1 MNIPMLKD
9 LPPPPAG
16 KEGWPWTVGSP
27 LLPPCTVSGLP
38 WPKISIVTPNYNYG
52 CFLEELIRSVLL
64 QGYPNLEYIV
74 IDDGSTDNS
83 LDIIRKYERWLTYW
97 ETGKNCGQA
106 AALNKGFLKTT
117 GDIFAYN
124 DSDNVYME
132 GCFESIGSLYAKGYE
147 FILGRTLGIDQEG
160 NKLDTFSDDSC
171 LQDFSRAIKFWSD
184 RCLYASQGV
193 FVSRKIAKQAFPL
206 DERLYYHFDY
216 QLWLRVLAQNPKSIH
231 IDKPL
236 AKYRHH
242 GGTKSINFPAQF
254 KAQEIAMVAL
264 GEEYR
269 LNSKWKRFVFH
280 LDARDWQL
288 LKLIMCS
295 PMSWQP
301 KDYFRV
307 AMKRPT
313 IIRWSLFW
321 KMLLKRC
328 IGEMKYASLRSF
340 LRL

>member
-1 MNIPMLKD
+1 
-9 LPPPPAG
+9 
-16 KEGWPWTVGSP
+16 
-27 LLPPCTVSGLP
+27 
-38 WPKISIVTPNYNYG
+38 
-52 CFLEELIRSVLL
+52 LEELIRSVLL

-147 FILGRTLGIDQEG
+147 FILGRILFIDQEG
-160 NKLDTFSDDSC
+160 NKLDTLSDCSY
-171 LQDFSRAIKFWSD
+171 LQDFSQFIKFWSN
-184 RCLYASQGV
+184 CFYPSQAV
-193 FVSRKIAKQAFPL
+193 FVSRKILKQAFPL
-206 DERLYYHFDY
+206 EEWLYYHFDY
-216 QLWLRVLAQNPKSIH
+216 QLWLRALAQNPKSIF

-236 AKYRHH
+236 AKYRYHS
-242 GGTKSINFPAQF
+242 GTKSINFSAQS
-254 KAQEIAMVAL
+254 KVQEIVMVAM

-269 LNSKWKRFVFH
+269 LSSKWKRIIFH
-280 LDARDWQL
+280 LYARDWHL

-301 KDYFRV
+301 KDYFRE

-313 IIRWSLFW
+313 ILRWPLFW
-321 KMLLKRC
+321 KMLLKSC
-328 IGEMKYASLRSF
+328 IGEKKHASLRSF